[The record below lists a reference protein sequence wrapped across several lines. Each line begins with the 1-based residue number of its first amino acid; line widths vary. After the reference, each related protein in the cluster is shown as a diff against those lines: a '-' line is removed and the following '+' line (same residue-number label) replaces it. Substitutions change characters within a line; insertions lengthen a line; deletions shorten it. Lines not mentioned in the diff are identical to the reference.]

1 MAWNYTG
8 EVISCTFTG
17 TNFTNADFSGTNTG
31 NMYLVAL
38 AAPTAAVVGAPVPV
52 VVKTSGTSEKI
63 YGDAVGIDG
72 DGTTRDGVE
81 GTRRV
86 SVVRGGTVYITGSGT
101 PDYGDI
107 GKGIQGD
114 ATVAPTDGEGR
125 GTIIGVTGT
134 AAGDKFI
141 VDLDADPTATS

>member
-8 EVISCTFTG
+8 EVISCTFVG

-31 NMYLVAL
+31 NMYLVTL
-38 AAPTAAVVGAPVPV
+38 VEPTAAVVGAPVPV
-52 VVKTSGTSEKI
+52 VAKSTATGDKI
-63 YGDAVGIDG
+63 YGVAVGIDG
-72 DGTTRDGVE
+72 DGTTRNGVE
-81 GTRRV
+81 GARRV

-101 PDYGDI
+101 PAYADI

-114 ATVAPTDGEGR
+114 ATVAATDGEGR
-125 GTIIGVTGT
+125 GTIIGVLGT
-134 AAGDKFI
+134 NAGDKFI